1 MAHSLT
7 RGPTVFGEFNG
18 LPVHALVVHA
28 AVIFTPIA
36 ALLGFGLWLP
46 KWRMRLRWPLVGVVA
61 LAFATVSVAV
71 SSGKVLRRALGSQL
85 AGTDNPAGKLVE
97 HHKVLAERL
106 WWVLLAYLLVALV
119 IALFLP
125 RLDNKSAVQSLA
137 LVVAVLAIVVI
148 VLVIQVGDAGAK
160 ARWNPD
166 GSFDYSGN

>member
-1 MAHSLT
+1 M
-7 RGPTVFGEFNG
+7 FGEING

-36 ALLGFGLWLP
+36 ALLGIGLWLT
-46 KWRMRLRWPLVGVVA
+46 KWRMRLRWPLVAVVA

-106 WWVLLAYLLVALV
+106 WWVLLAYLLVPSSSRCCFRAWTTISPHSPWHLSS
-119 IALFLP
+119 
-125 RLDNKSAVQSLA
+125 RCWRSS
-137 LVVAVLAIVVI
+137 
-148 VLVIQVGDAGAK
+148 
-160 ARWNPD
+160 
-166 GSFDYSGN
+166 